1 MCVCVCVCVSRY
13 LVEGVED
20 GLLEALGQVSERP
33 HGALD
38 PLPHLLVLQ
47 SLVVGHVV
55 RQLAGRGGRG
65 GEGGGG
71 RGGEGGR
78 RGEGVQF
85 RFETQ
90 KESIHDCMWE
100 KGSAI

>member
-1 MCVCVCVCVSRY
+1 MCVSRY

-55 RQLAGRGGRG
+55 RQLAGRGGGGERWEGREGMGEG
-65 GEGGGG
+65 GEGGGERECNLG
-71 RGGEGGR
+71 LRLKRKAYMYVGER
-78 RGEGVQF
+78 
-85 RFETQ
+85 
-90 KESIHDCMWE
+90 
-100 KGSAI
+100 